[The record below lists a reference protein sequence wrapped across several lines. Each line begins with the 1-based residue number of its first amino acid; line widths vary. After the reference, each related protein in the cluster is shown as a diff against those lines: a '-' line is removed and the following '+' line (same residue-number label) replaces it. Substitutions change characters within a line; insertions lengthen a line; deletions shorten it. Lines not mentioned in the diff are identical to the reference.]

1 MSEELVA
8 RLALLAAQGQTVSY
22 GALARELGWRVS
34 HLTDALEALME
45 EDARNGAPFRAAL
58 MEGRLSGGL
67 PARGFFEKAAA
78 LGCDTSDPEGFVR
91 RERARLFGNI
101 V

>member
-34 HLTDALEALME
+34 HLTEALEALME
-45 EDARNGAPFRAAL
+45 EDARTGQPQRAAL
-58 MEGRLSGGL
+58 MEGRLTGGM
-67 PARGFFEKAAA
+67 PAQGFFDKAAA
-78 LGCDTSDPEGFVR
+78 LGLDVSAPAAFVQ
-91 RERARLFGNI
+91 RERARLYTQEP
-101 V
+101 